1 MKKIIISLVV
11 LLCIAG
17 VCIVTCPDR
26 HAHKDTL
33 MALVNNKI
41 NTEVNKAELGDE
53 LSLLG
58 SSLGLKLVGN
68 ILDNRLE
75 VKNHFVY
82 SVGILQKESG
92 PQTVSVGVL
101 GHVFTASQEKFDA
114 YVDGQIQGF
123 GL

>member
-41 NTEVNKAELGDE
+41 NTMHNIIPPTSFRAYRTIQVNRH
-53 LSLLG
+53 
-58 SSLGLKLVGN
+58 
-68 ILDNRLE
+68 LDWIIALMTTIQAHR
-75 VKNHFVY
+75 HQPF
-82 SVGILQKESG
+82 SVLTEITKISN
-92 PQTVSVGVL
+92 
-101 GHVFTASQEKFDA
+101 
-114 YVDGQIQGF
+114 
-123 GL
+123 

>member
-26 HAHKDTL
+26 QAHKDTL

-41 NTEVNKAELGDE
+41 NTEVNKAEIGDE

-58 SSLGLKLVGN
+58 SSLGSKLVGN
-68 ILDNRLE
+68 ILDN
-75 VKNHFVY
+75 VKSKY
-82 SVGILQKESG
+82 STNNFQKN
-92 PQTVSVGVL
+92 
-101 GHVFTASQEKFDA
+101 
-114 YVDGQIQGF
+114 
-123 GL
+123 